1 MPRPFVVLRSLRVA
15 EHRYLFQV
23 RHVCQALCEGGWA
36 RYVAKGTSEATT
48 ISVVSDLHSHSISLT
63 QQRAHVDFQ
72 VVVFILGDSKYKM
85 QSSPFIR
92 PSV

>member
-36 RYVAKGTSEATT
+36 RYVAKGTTMR
-48 ISVVSDLHSHSISLT
+48 VVSDLHSKSISLT
-63 QQRAHVDFQ
+63 QQQAHVDFQ